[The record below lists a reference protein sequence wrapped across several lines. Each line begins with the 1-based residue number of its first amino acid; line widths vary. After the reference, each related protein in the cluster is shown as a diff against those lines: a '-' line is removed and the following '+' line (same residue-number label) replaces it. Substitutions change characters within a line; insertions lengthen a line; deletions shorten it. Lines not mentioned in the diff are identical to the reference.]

1 MPLTQE
7 QEVELIRAI
16 KSKAPNNIITAWLTE
31 TCGVSFQESF
41 IIRRKIFEKL
51 QDEKNTEQKES
62 IEDSEEERTSQEE
75 ALRASRESVLIEVAN
90 EEFFPQ
96 GYRQKKKKPGRKSN
110 KERMAEI
117 VYKLANPPVYIKA
130 TECAECGDPTFQCN
144 CPCQDQ
150 GLIAF

>member
-7 QEVELIRAI
+7 QEAELIRAI

-31 TCGVSFQESF
+31 TCGVPFQESF

-62 IEDSEEERTSQEE
+62 IEDSEETGTPQLE
-75 ALRASRESVLIEVAN
+75 ALSDNSEQERCKTAFLD
-90 EEFFPQ
+90 FFPT
-96 GYRQKKKKPGRKSN
+96 GYRKIPAKKGRKSN

-117 VYKLANPPVYIKA
+117 VYELENPPVYIKA